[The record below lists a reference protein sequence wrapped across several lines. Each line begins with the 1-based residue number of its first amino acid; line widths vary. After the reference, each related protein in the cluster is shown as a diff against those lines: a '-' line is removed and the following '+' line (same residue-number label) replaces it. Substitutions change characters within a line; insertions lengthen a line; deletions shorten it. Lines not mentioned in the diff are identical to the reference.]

1 MNTRVA
7 ASPTHNNWRELYKA
21 AIFEADGSRLSERIA
36 LAEWA
41 LAVRSRE
48 LFYKDEEHLQE
59 RLAVDAAIS
68 ALQTLRST
76 TMGTERIFAT
86 RDAITGKLREMEG

>member
-1 MNTRVA
+1 MNTKVA
-7 ASPTHNNWRELYKA
+7 VSPTLKNWRELYKA
-21 AIFEADGSRLSERIA
+21 AILEADSNRLSERIA
-36 LAEWA
+36 VAEWA

-48 LFYKDEEHLQE
+48 LFYADEEHLQE

-76 TMGTERIFAT
+76 RRGPERISAA
-86 RDAITGKLREMEG
+86 RDAITGRLREMEG